1 MSRCSLER
9 LISHAIR
16 RLSET
21 ERKAERDQLAQ
32 EEVEFWEARVIRLI
46 DKHDSEN

>member
-16 RLSET
+16 RLRET
-21 ERKAERDQLAQ
+21 DRKAECDQSAQ
-32 EEVEFWEARVIRLI
+32 DEVEFWEARVIRLI
-46 DKHDSEN
+46 DKQDNA